1 MLGKGQTCDKEFNKR
16 GRWDGS
22 RDIAFP
28 AGVWN
33 GAYKWQ
39 MEEYCYTLINF
50 ASHPILLFIYIYI
63 KMSMTFLFVSFSL
76 KKKSWEESS
85 LMENSCKLRITWK
98 YRTAFVLKRESI
110 ICDHFLRKSSPKGC
124 GCVMQT
130 CDLQPQRCW
139 RDLWCSQVR
148 SIPGVMCAHRC
159 VLFVGW
165 SMQTVLQEKITCS
178 KCHLL
183 HWVKVEVASDTPKKS
198 SIFFRSVLLQL
209 LPNLHPVLFA
219 HGYHAQQMEIWL

>member
-76 KKKSWEESS
+76 KKKILGRKFINGK
-85 LMENSCKLRITWK
+85 LMQIKN
-98 YRTAFVLKRESI
+98 
-110 ICDHFLRKSSPKGC
+110 H
-124 GCVMQT
+124 
-130 CDLQPQRCW
+130 
-139 RDLWCSQVR
+139 
-148 SIPGVMCAHRC
+148 
-159 VLFVGW
+159 
-165 SMQTVLQEKITCS
+165 
-178 KCHLL
+178 
-183 HWVKVEVASDTPKKS
+183 
-198 SIFFRSVLLQL
+198 
-209 LPNLHPVLFA
+209 
-219 HGYHAQQMEIWL
+219 MEIQDCICFKTWIHHLWPFSQEIFSQGLLLCHANMWSAAPGMLKGSVVLWST